1 VTPSPPSAASHDP
14 LAPHFV
20 FDEELEIPDIP
31 HPLQPL
37 TGPGGRLILEGE
49 AEDRPICL
57 AGRRALVLGS
67 ELDGVHEVHVHPIPV
82 LKEMETGLSPATSLR
97 IGPGT
102 IRRRIPDSEG
112 PVLERVLA
120 LRELPGVVFQWIR
133 APEAEGPLELDLSWT
148 LGPFAPSEEDPWTIR
163 YRHLGPILRVALD
176 PSGRGVL
183 VFLSVAPREWE
194 ITCES
199 TDAGSLFRVSAPVR
213 GERGDAIQ
221 LAVIGGTGS
230 AIEQEDSL
238 SALRFLGTQES
249 RWETR
254 ERSSRQDSLRLVAP
268 EQDVEEALEWAK
280 ARIDAA
286 IIQDPQRGATVVTG
300 YGPGINTGG
309 DSDGGVVT
317 RAPGEEEE
325 IWAALGGLAAGH
337 VLFARTVLAD
347 ACNAR
352 TWNQGGELSVHAAPL
367 FLYLVGQYVHWT
379 GDSGI
384 LRSERQALDDAVSW
398 CTTNLVPGSTPASVV
413 RWSAGS
419 YALAEAVEGLGASE
433 WAASLKNQSLTA
445 RQSLPDFLD
454 GEAELLGSLLLHPVQ
469 GAGQVGV
476 GSWPQPPVGF
486 ERGLQAWAAYRAGA
500 STLGLQL
507 LREHLG
513 EAFQGARGAW
523 PDSTSGCPNSTA
535 AAAMAITPLILGMLG
550 VEPDAGYGRVRIAPQ
565 LPPEWEWMNFRN
577 LKVGDARLDMEF
589 RREGSAH
596 EFFIEQTAGKFPL
609 TVVFEPMILARE
621 ISTARVGGVPAGLDM
636 FQRGDRAG
644 IRLQFPL
651 DRAHTIALEEG

>member
-1 VTPSPPSAASHDP
+1 MTPSPPSAASHDP

-133 APEAEGPLELDLSWT
+133 APEAEGPLELDLSWK
-148 LGPFAPSEEDPWTIR
+148 LGPFAPSEEDSWAIR

-199 TDAGSLFRVSAPVR
+199 TDAGSLFRVSASVR

-230 AIEQEDSL
+230 AVEQEDSL

-268 EQDVEEALEWAK
+268 EHEVEEALEWAK

-309 DSDGGVVT
+309 DPDGGVVT

-419 YALAEAVEGLGASE
+419 HALAEAVEGLGGI
-433 WAASLKNQSLTA
+433 
-445 RQSLPDFLD
+445 RMGGLPE
-454 GEAELLGSLLLHPVQ
+454 GPGCH
-469 GAGQVGV
+469 GATVVAGTPRWR
-476 GSWPQPPVGF
+476 S
-486 ERGLQAWAAYRAGA
+486 RAP
-500 STLGLQL
+500 
-507 LREHLG
+507 R
-513 EAFQGARGAW
+513 
-523 PDSTSGCPNSTA
+523 
-535 AAAMAITPLILGMLG
+535 ITPLAPHARSRAGGRWLLASAAGWVRAWPPGMG
-550 VEPDAGYGRVRIAPQ
+550 C
-565 LPPEWEWMNFRN
+565 LPGW
-577 LKVGDARLDMEF
+577 RLDP
-589 RREGSAH
+589 RT
-596 EFFIEQTAGKFPL
+596 QTAQRASWRGL
-609 TVVFEPMILARE
+609 SGCSRRL
-621 ISTARVGGVPAGLDM
+621 AGLDLRM
-636 FQRGDRAG
+636 PELHRGSSHGHHSVDSGNVGCGARCGLRTGPHRTPAATGVGVDAPSESEDR
-644 IRLQFPL
+644 
-651 DRAHTIALEEG
+651 